1 MNRRELTKRAQAH
14 LTDALERL
22 SKITYTELANW
33 PEWPGSPNIDLAIPP
48 ELSEY
53 RFTVMKDTQ
62 PDKRIRIAIQLYRHR
77 FLRVGQMTADGFFV
91 SPDGAVE
98 RFTDRDVWEV
108 T

>member
-1 MNRRELTKRAQAH
+1 MNRCELTNRAQAH
-14 LTDALERL
+14 LSEAIERL
-22 SKITYTELANW
+22 SKMTYAELATW
-33 PEWPGSPNIDLAIPP
+33 PEWPESPNIDLGIPA

-62 PDKRIRIAIQLYRHR
+62 PDKRIRIAIQLSRHR
-77 FLRVGQMTADGFFV
+77 FLGIGQMTANGFFV

-98 RFTDRDVWEV
+98 RFTERDLWEV